1 MSSWHIKDL
10 LALLLLGSI
19 LPDLSVSQG
28 NKNPCTYTNIF
39 HKKLGLILS
48 WIGCIFVNKKPVWSE
63 CNHGEYTHKNTALV
77 TKQELQEEISFGV
90 CNGLLLGQTHSF
102 SSSSSSLFPA
112 PHIYN
117 VLNSSKIKLIV
128 GTLDNQQYMIYLD
141 AIIWFYFVPLMATT
155 HHCIFVRILHEA
167 WWLYCKH

>member
-19 LPDLSVSQG
+19 VPDLSVSQG

-63 CNHGEYTHKNTALV
+63 CNHGEYTHKNTAPV

-102 SSSSSSLFPA
+102 SSSSSSFPA

-117 VLNSSKIKLIV
+117 VLNSSKPKVDSWNFGQPTIYDIPRC
-128 GTLDNQQYMIYLD
+128 NYMVLLCTSHGNNPSLYL
-141 AIIWFYFVPLMATT
+141 
-155 HHCIFVRILHEA
+155 
-167 WWLYCKH
+167 CKDSS